1 MFEVLCFLI
10 AIQRQA
16 KEIHYHA
23 KGDCFWSDHLLADRI
38 YEDLDGLIDEIQE
51 NYYLGREEEAPSQR
65 ELLLNA
71 AEDVKDSTGDIK
83 KDFEHLDVLIAQCIA
98 QIESI
103 VEDSKN
109 LTAGDNDLLGRICSD
124 LQKKH
129 GFLVRRIK

>member
-1 MFEVLCFLI
+1 MFRVLCFLL

-23 KGDCFWSDHLLADRI
+23 KGGCFLSDHLLADRI
-38 YEDLDGLIDEIQE
+38 YDGLDDLIDEIQE
-51 NYYLGREEEAPSQR
+51 NYYLGKEEEAPSQKD
-65 ELLLNA
+65 LLIEASEEVNDA
-71 AEDVKDSTGDIK
+71 SGDIK
-83 KDFEHLDVLIAQCIA
+83 MDFEHLDSLIMSCIA
-98 QIESI
+98 RIESI
-103 VEDSKN
+103 IEANEN

>member
-1 MFEVLCFLI
+1 MFRVLCFLL

-23 KGDCFWSDHLLADRI
+23 KGDYFWSDHLLADRI
-38 YEDLDGLIDEIQE
+38 YDGLDDLMDEVQE
-51 NYYLGREEEAPSQR
+51 NYYLGKEEEAPSQKD
-65 ELLLNA
+65 LLIEASEEVN
-71 AEDVKDSTGDIK
+71 DDSGDIK
-83 KDFEHLDVLIAQCIA
+83 MDFEHLDSLIMSCIA
-98 QIESI
+98 KIESI
-103 VEDSKN
+103 TKDNKN

>member
-1 MFEVLCFLI
+1 MFRVLCFLL

-38 YEDLDGLIDEIQE
+38 YDGLDDLMDEIQE
-51 NYYLGREEEAPSQR
+51 NYYLGKEEEAPSQKD
-65 ELLLNA
+65 LLIEASEEVNDA
-71 AEDVKDSTGDIK
+71 SGDIK
-83 KDFEHLDVLIAQCIA
+83 MDFEHLDSLIVACIA
-98 QIESI
+98 RIESI
-103 VEDSKN
+103 TEDDEN

>member
-1 MFEVLCFLI
+1 MFRVLCFLL
-10 AIQRQA
+10 AIQRQS

-38 YEDLDGLIDEIQE
+38 YDGLDDLMDEIQE
-51 NYYLGREEEAPSQR
+51 NYYLGKEEEAPSQKD
-65 ELLLNA
+65 LLIEASEEVNDA
-71 AEDVKDSTGDIK
+71 SGDVKM
-83 KDFEHLDVLIAQCIA
+83 DFEHLDSIIVACIA
-98 QIESI
+98 RIESI
-103 VEDSKN
+103 IEANKN

>member
-1 MFEVLCFLI
+1 MFEVLCFLL

-23 KGDCFWSDHLLADRI
+23 KGDAFWGDHLLADRI

-71 AEDVKDSTGDIK
+71 ANDVKDSSDDIK
-83 KDFEHLDVLIAQCIA
+83 KDFEYLDILIAQCIA

-103 VEDSKN
+103 AEDDKN

>member
-1 MFEVLCFLI
+1 MFRVLCFLL

-38 YEDLDGLIDEIQE
+38 YDGLDDLMDEIQE
-51 NYYLGREEEAPSQR
+51 NYYLGKEEEAPSQKD
-65 ELLLNA
+65 LLIEASEEVNDA
-71 AEDVKDSTGDIK
+71 SGDIK
-83 KDFEHLDVLIAQCIA
+83 MDFEHLDSIIVACIA
-98 QIESI
+98 RIESI
-103 VEDSKN
+103 IEANKN